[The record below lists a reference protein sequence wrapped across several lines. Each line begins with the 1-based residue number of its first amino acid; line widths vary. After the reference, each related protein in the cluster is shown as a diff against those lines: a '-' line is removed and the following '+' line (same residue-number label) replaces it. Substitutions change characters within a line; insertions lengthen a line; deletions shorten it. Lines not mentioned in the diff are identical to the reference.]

1 LIKYEELSKELLV
14 ENNGQGIEIIHED
27 ESFFFLVNIV
37 EESDKLIAL
46 SGGALDQ
53 KKKTP
58 PVYMRSKWR
67 DDIKYNSIYIDD
79 RTIHGNNLKIGW
91 GVGNK
96 DRHYLKDYVVIIK
109 RISEILG
116 IDSKNTMYYGSSM
129 GGLMSVI
136 MATIHKG
143 TFAVIDN
150 PQTNIFKYYSSYVDS
165 LREKA
170 LDGMTKEEINKK
182 FPERMSMIEA
192 MLKYDNVPRIYYYQ
206 NNKCS
211 FDMKHH
217 YGPFKKQFEENG
229 FDIEKVSYYLYSDA
243 ARGHSPQVKVKTLE
257 IFDEIF
263 NGL

>member
-1 LIKYEELSKELLV
+1 MIKYEELNKELLL
-14 ENNGQGIEIIHED
+14 ENNGEGIEIVYD
-27 ESFFFLVNIV
+27 NESFFFLVNVV

-53 KKKTP
+53 RKKSP

-96 DRHYLKDYVVIIK
+96 ERHYLKDYVVIIK
-109 RISEILG
+109 KIADILG
-116 IDSKNTMYYGSSM
+116 IKATNTMYYGSSM

-136 MATIHKG
+136 MSTMHKG

-150 PQTNIFKYYSSYVDS
+150 PQTNIFNYYKSYVDS

-170 LDGMTKEEINKK
+170 LDGMTEEEINRN
-182 FPERMSMIEA
+182 FPERVSMIEA
-192 MLKYDNVPRIYYYQ
+192 MLKYENVPRIYYYQ
-206 NNKCS
+206 NDKCI

-217 YGPFKKQFEENG
+217 YGPFKKLFKANG
-229 FDIEKVSYYLYSDA
+229 FDNEKVSYRLYSDA
-243 ARGHSPQVKVKTLE
+243 KRGHSPQMKVKTIE

-263 NGL
+263 NEI

>member
-1 LIKYEELSKELLV
+1 MIKYEELSKELLV
-14 ENNGQGIEIIHED
+14 ENNGQGMEIVHNE

-37 EESDKLIAL
+37 EGSDKLIAL

-53 KKKTP
+53 KKKSP
-58 PVYMRSKWR
+58 PVYMRSKWK
-67 DDIKYNSIYIDD
+67 DEIKYNSIYIDD

-91 GVGNK
+91 GVGNR
-96 DRHYLKDYVVIIK
+96 DRHFLKDYVVIIK
-109 RISEILG
+109 KIADILG
-116 IDSKNTMYYGSSM
+116 IKANNTMYYGSSM

-136 MATIHKG
+136 MATMHKDS
-143 TFAVIDN
+143 FAVIDN
-150 PQTNIFKYYSSYVDS
+150 PQTNIFNYYQSYVDS

-170 LDGMTKEEINKK
+170 LDGMTVEEINRD
-182 FPERMSMIEA
+182 FPERVSMIDA

-211 FDMKHH
+211 FDMKYH

-229 FDIEKVSYYLYSDA
+229 FDDGKVSYRLYSDA
-243 ARGHSPQVKVKTLE
+243 ARGHSPQVKVKTLK

-263 NGL
+263 SGI